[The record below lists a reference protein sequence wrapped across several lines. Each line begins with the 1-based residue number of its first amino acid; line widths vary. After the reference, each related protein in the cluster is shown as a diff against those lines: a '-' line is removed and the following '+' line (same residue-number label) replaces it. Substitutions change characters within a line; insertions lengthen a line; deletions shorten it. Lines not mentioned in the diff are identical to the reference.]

1 MSVANDPGK
10 ILPTQPPWQRT
21 LYKATPYFFLLPFLI
36 GYIAFSIYPLL
47 YSFNLSLYRKQII
60 GGITFIG
67 LENYGKVFQ
76 DANFWEG
83 IRNVLIFGAVQI
95 PVMLG
100 LALIFALVLDS
111 EIIRRPSI
119 FRLGYFL
126 PFAVPSVVAALMWG
140 YFYGQSFGPIAQVA
154 VALKLKPPVFLTAN
168 GIIPAMANIST
179 WQYAGYNML
188 IIYAA
193 LKSIPAELYD
203 AARVDGANDL
213 QIAWYVRIP
222 LVWPAIALTILF
234 SINGT
239 LQLFNEPN
247 VLTVVA
253 PSVVNL
259 HFTPNIYLYN
269 LAFRNGE
276 FNYSAAVAFTLA
288 LVSGIIASLVLY
300 ATNRRER

>member
-140 YFYGQSFGPIAQVA
+140 YFTV
-154 VALKLKPPVFLTAN
+154 
-168 GIIPAMANIST
+168 
-179 WQYAGYNML
+179 
-188 IIYAA
+188 
-193 LKSIPAELYD
+193 
-203 AARVDGANDL
+203 RVS
-213 QIAWYVRIP
+213 VP
-222 LVWPAIALTILF
+222 LLRLR
-234 SINGT
+234 
-239 LQLFNEPN
+239 
-247 VLTVVA
+247 
-253 PSVVNL
+253 L
-259 HFTPNIYLYN
+259 H
-269 LAFRNGE
+269 
-276 FNYSAAVAFTLA
+276 
-288 LVSGIIASLVLY
+288 
-300 ATNRRER
+300 